1 MRRAFWV
8 PVGLLAAVALA
19 LWGVWTWRLNVAG
32 QNLANVVEADRQRNF
47 NDMAFHVEQIQSLLG
62 KGLVTGTTR
71 QNMRYMGE
79 VYNHSQAAVNNF
91 TSLPLPAEVSA
102 SVGKFLRQTGDF
114 AVSTMRNE
122 AAGRELDN
130 PGRNELARLRDE
142 SVNLSTHLQGMMAKY
157 NQGGFR
163 WSPPVRF
170 SWASLWRGAGL
181 PGKPA
186 TGSQAPASILAG
198 GGWEEVGTSMQ
209 KLPVMVYDGPFSDHV
224 NQRAPAVSGA
234 PVSREE
240 ADRRLRTYLP
250 NAQTYRVAEVVDVA
264 GPLPSWSYRLAPSAP
279 GAGGAAA
286 AAGTAPGNAAY
297 TTVVEISRNGG
308 FLVNLLN
315 SRATGKGAI
324 DLPRARDL
332 GREYL
337 EAHGFR
343 GMVPTYGQVQDGAA
357 TIAYAYRENGVLV
370 YPDQVKIKVALDNGE
385 ILAVD
390 ARQYLM
396 AHHPRTLGTPNVTA
410 QDAQEALRP
419 ELQVQRA
426 QLALIPNQAG
436 TGEILTYEFLTTYGE
451 ETFLVY
457 INANTGEEEQ
467 ILQQVQ
473 TDGGTF
479 AL

>member
-1 MRRAFWV
+1 MRRAYWV

-19 LWGVWTWRLNVAG
+19 LWGVWTWRLNVA
-32 QNLANVVEADRQRNF
+32 NVSLANTVEADRQRNF

-79 VYNHSQAAVNNF
+79 VYNHAQAAVTNF
-91 TSLPLPAEVSA
+91 TSLPLPAEISA
-102 SVGKFLRQTGDF
+102 SVGKFLQQTGDF

-130 PGRNELARLRDE
+130 QGRGELARLRTQ
-142 SVNLSTHLQGMMAKY
+142 SVSLSAQMQDMMARY
-157 NQGGFR
+157 NQGSFR

-170 SWASLWRGAGL
+170 GWGALWRGAGV

-186 TGSQAPASILAG
+186 TGNQAPASLVP
-198 GGWEEVGTSMQ
+198 GGWDQMGAAMQ
-209 KLPVMVYDGPFSDHV
+209 KLPVMIYDGPFSDHV
-224 NQRAPAVSGA
+224 SQRAPAVTGT
-234 PVSREE
+234 PVSRDD
-240 ADRRLRTYLP
+240 AAKRMQTYLP
-250 NAQTYRVAEVVDVA
+250 NAGSYRVTEVVDMA
-264 GPLPSWSYRLAPSAP
+264 GTLPAWSFRLVPANA
-279 GAGGAAA
+279 GAAA
-286 AAGTAPGNAAY
+286 AGNAY
-297 TTVVEISRNGG
+297 TTTVEIAKNGG
-308 FLVNLLN
+308 FLVDMLN
-315 SRATGKGAI
+315 SRTIGKAAI
-324 DLPRARDL
+324 DLDRARDL
-332 GREYL
+332 GVEYL
-337 EAHGFR
+337 EAHGFP
-343 GMVPTYGQVQDGAA
+343 GMVPTYGQIQDGAA
-357 TIAYAYRENGVLV
+357 TIAYAYRDGGVLI

-396 AHHPRTLGTPNVTA
+396 SHHPRTLPEPKVTA
-410 QDAQEALRP
+410 RDAETKLRP
-419 ELQVQRA
+419 ELTVDRT
-426 QLALIPNQAG
+426 QLTLIPSQAG
-436 TGEILTYEFLTTYGE
+436 TGEILCYEFLSTFGD

-457 INANTGEEEQ
+457 INALTGEEEQ